1 MLEYRGNFCSGGT
14 SPMSR
19 MNAKNTGVLLIVVLA
34 GVVLGGFL
42 GYLAKDV
49 PYLTWLNYG
58 QQFGIGSTGQDGVVK
73 LNLGV
78 MVISFGLSI
87 KITIGGII
95 GIILAILI
103 YRKL

>member
-1 MLEYRGNFCSGGT
+1 MLEYRGNFCGGGVV
-14 SPMSR
+14 PMSR
-19 MNAKNTGVLLIVVLA
+19 IDAKNTGILLIVLLA
-34 GVVLGGFL
+34 GIVLGGFI
-42 GYLAKDV
+42 GYLTKDV
-49 PYLTWLNYG
+49 SYLSWLNYG
-58 QQFGIGSTGQDGVVK
+58 QEFGIGNGGAGNVVK

-95 GIILAILI
+95 GMVLAIIL

>member
-1 MLEYRGNFCSGGT
+1 
-14 SPMSR
+14 MSR
-19 MNAKNTGVLLIVVLA
+19 IDAKNTGILLIVLLA
-34 GVVLGGFL
+34 GVVLGGFI
-42 GYLAKDV
+42 GYLTRDI

-58 QQFGIGSTGQDGVVK
+58 QQFGIGGAGSDGVVK

-78 MVISFGLSI
+78 MVISFGLTI

-95 GIILAILI
+95 GMILAIIL

>member
-1 MLEYRGNFCSGGT
+1 
-14 SPMSR
+14 MSR
-19 MNAKNTGVLLIVVLA
+19 MNAKNTGVLLVVLLA

>member
-1 MLEYRGNFCSGGT
+1 MLEYRGNFYGGGT
-14 SPMSR
+14 VPMSR
-19 MNAKNTGVLLIVVLA
+19 IDAKNTGILLIVLLA
-34 GVVLGGFL
+34 GIVLGGFI
-42 GYLAKDV
+42 GYLTKDV
-49 PYLTWLNYG
+49 SYLSWLNYG
-58 QQFGIGSTGQDGVVK
+58 QEFGIGNEGAGNVVK

-95 GIILAILI
+95 GMVLAIIL